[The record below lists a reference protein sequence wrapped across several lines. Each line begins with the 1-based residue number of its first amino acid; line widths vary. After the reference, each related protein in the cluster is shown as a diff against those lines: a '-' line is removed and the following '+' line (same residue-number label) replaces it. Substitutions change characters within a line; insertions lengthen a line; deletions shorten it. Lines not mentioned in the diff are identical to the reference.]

1 MMHRIDR
8 ERMPATIAIA
18 VFLSGAFVLAWA
30 IAGMCLVWIATA
42 FAAPASAGT
51 IALWAV
57 VIVLGVAANVAVILG
72 IFRRENW
79 ARWIVVMQSL
89 VLTIVLIAAGSLA
102 LWGILAVAIHAVL
115 VVVPPSNT
123 WFRYRPVPR
132 NAPSA

>member
-51 IALWAV
+51 IALWAA
-57 VIVLGVAANVAVILG
+57 VIVLGVVANVAVILG

-115 VVVPPSNT
+115 VVVPSSNT